1 MVAFV
6 RDTVQAV
13 DVRSSAWAVRSVV
26 PDRPDQRALLGRV
39 TTPVLVVAGCGGRDV
54 PADRDDRDGRGHSRA
69 RPSRCSKESP
79 TSPALENPS
88 LVNTL
93 IEQFV
98 FPG

>member
-6 RDTVQAV
+6 RDSVQSV
-13 DVRSSAWAVRSVV
+13 DVSSSAWAVRSVV
-26 PDRPDQRALLGRV
+26 PARPDQRALLGRV
-39 TTPVLVVAGCGGRDV
+39 TTPVLVVAGVEDATFPLTETIAMAEAIPGAAIAVLEGV
-54 PADRDDRDGRGHSRA
+54 AHLA
-69 RPSRCSKESP
+69 
-79 TSPALENPS
+79 ALENPQ